1 MPSVV
6 TTNPSASA
14 PELTPHSVL
23 WEEMEEAII
32 VLFCVLDDAYADL
45 QVNSKRQKRCICR
58 YFVVR
63 SAGLEPA
70 AF

>member
-1 MPSVV
+1 MVQ
-6 TTNPSASA
+6 
-14 PELTPHSVL
+14 
-23 WEEMEEAII
+23 
-32 VLFCVLDDAYADL
+32 ADF
-45 QVNSKRQKRCICR
+45 QVDLNGQERRICR